1 LSLAY
6 LARDLVQ
13 HLGDP
18 LREVEILPDPA
29 PVEIN
34 TIPDSVSVNR
44 IAHFFVNRIN
54 KKWAQERETFD
65 QEDYEALNDAY
76 WTNFGHQLLSIE
88 MSEQQTTELVDRCK
102 REGVTVNS
110 ALIAAFVGAQA
121 SLQGMPN
128 TPSSIATAG
137 SLRDRVRPTVGEV
150 MGFYAG
156 AVTLKHQYKTDV
168 GFWDNARKIHQ
179 KVKSLINDKELFD
192 ELLTWC
198 YLDPT
203 ILHAIPF
210 KLLGGL
216 VPQTSARHEKL
227 STFHKRDDTILSIL
241 KRDKMESLDRVSIG
255 TAVTNLTRLDFP
267 REYGSLELDRMI
279 VKPGGAFPLTTV
291 SFTLGVVTCSGKL
304 SMLAEFVE
312 NNVDMATM
320 EKIKDKALSFLL
332 SNNS

>member
-1 LSLAY
+1 
-6 LARDLVQ
+6 
-13 HLGDP
+13 
-18 LREVEILPDPA
+18 
-29 PVEIN
+29 
-34 TIPDSVSVNR
+34 
-44 IAHFFVNRIN
+44 
-54 KKWAQERETFD
+54 
-65 QEDYEALNDAY
+65 
-76 WTNFGHQLLSIE
+76 
-88 MSEQQTTELVDRCK
+88 
-102 REGVTVNS
+102 
-110 ALIAAFVGAQA
+110 
-121 SLQGMPN
+121 
-128 TPSSIATAG
+128 
-137 SLRDRVRPTVGEV
+137 
-150 MGFYAG
+150 
-156 AVTLKHQYKTDV
+156 
-168 GFWDNARKIHQ
+168 
-179 KVKSLINDKELFD
+179 VKPLINDKELFD

-312 NNVDMATM
+312 NNLDMATM